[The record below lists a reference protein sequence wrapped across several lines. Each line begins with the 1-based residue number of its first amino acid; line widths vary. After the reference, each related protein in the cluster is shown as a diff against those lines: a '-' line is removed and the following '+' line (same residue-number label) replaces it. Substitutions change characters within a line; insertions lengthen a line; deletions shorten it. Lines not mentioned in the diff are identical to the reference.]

1 MNNSKSLVITG
12 LFLLL
17 IAAVSGLEVKKTEFI
32 FNTDPY
38 VNISVSVLNEET
50 GEEVELFEG
59 RARKFGEFRF
69 TYYGTVD
76 QVNLKAKIINNE
88 TGDVIKEET
97 FGPYVLGIPSA
108 TMNFTL
114 GEIGAS
120 EETVEETVPETTE
133 VVSEEASENSPILG
147 LVIGENGEFRKI
159 YYYVSAGIIGLVILT
174 VVLRKRLSTVKSGPV
189 EPHPSKVIKKVK
201 PSSKTEVVVPVVD
214 KSNEEN
220 INDTEKRIADLQ
232 KQLEQIRNEERLAK
246 LQKQLN
252 LERQSLKKL
261 QEETEEP
268 KVNPSQNNN
277 LDNQPKPF

>member
-1 MNNSKSLVITG
+1 MINSKSLVITG

-38 VNISVSVLNEET
+38 VNISVSVQNEET

-88 TGDVIKEET
+88 TGDTIKEET

-114 GEIGAS
+114 GEIEAS
-120 EETVEETVPETTE
+120 EETVEETLPETTE
-133 VVSEEASENSPILG
+133 VISEEASENSPILG
-147 LVIGENGEFRKI
+147 LVIGEDGEFRKI
-159 YYYVSAGIIGLVILT
+159 YYYVSAGIICLVILT
-174 VVLRKRLSTVKSGPV
+174 VILRKRLSTVKSSPV
-189 EPHPSKVIKKVK
+189 EPHPTKVTKKVK
-201 PSSKTEVVVPVVD
+201 PSKTEVVVPVVD

-268 KVNPSQNNN
+268 KVNPPQNNN

>member
-1 MNNSKSLVITG
+1 MINSKSLMIVG

-17 IAAVSGLEVKKTEFI
+17 IVAVSGLEVKKTEFI
-32 FNTDPY
+32 FKTDPY
-38 VNISVSVLNEET
+38 VNISVSVQNEET

-69 TYYGTVD
+69 TYYGTVG
-76 QVNLKAKIINNE
+76 QVKLKAKIINNE
-88 TGDVIKEET
+88 TGDTIKEET

-114 GEIGAS
+114 EEIEAP
-120 EETVEETVPETTE
+120 EEIVEETLPETTE
-133 VVSEEASENSPILG
+133 VIVEEASETSPISG
-147 LVIGENGEFRKI
+147 LVIGEDGKFRKI
-159 YYYVSAGIIGLVILT
+159 YYYVSAGIIGLVILA
-174 VVLRKRLSTVKSGPV
+174 VILRKRLSTVKSGPV
-189 EPHPSKVIKKVK
+189 EPHPNKVTKKVK
-201 PSSKTEVVVPVVD
+201 PSKTEVVVPVVD

-268 KVNPSQNNN
+268 KVNPPQGNNI
-277 LDNQPKPF
+277 DNQPKPF